1 MESKKLEWL
10 IIGILAVALIS
21 STVFYYYSLD
31 KKSSIVTKPAENKE
45 VERLLT
51 NYSELEASYNK
62 AIGEIEKQV
71 NVGDVGIDI
80 LKQNLAQI
88 LDEIKEEK
96 KQIEAKKYV
105 KNIDSLQFHYD
116 QAEQMKQ
123 MLKMSKE
130 VLVERLAE
138 VQRRNKDLQI
148 SNQKLLTR
156 NEKLVLKVKKINN
169 YVEREKSKNQALKA
183 EVIKVQQRINKIA
196 AKGDSAK
203 QMLDKLKK
211 EKKYFEQKLEES
223 TKMIEIQTEQISELG
238 VIVKKVN
245 AECYF
250 VYEEGNPDEEAKIF
264 LTKGG
269 VSKRYMRYFTKKK
282 PDVHFDFTINDYM
295 FEEGSERVDFKLFD
309 ENEIELYSTS
319 KAISSGVLKFIV
331 PNKHFKSNG
340 KYAITLFEGQDNLL
354 INDKYEFIISK

>member
-1 MESKKLEWL
+1 MKSKKLEWL
-10 IIGILAVALIS
+10 IIGILAIALIG

-31 KKSSIVTKPAENKE
+31 KKSNAKVKPAENKE

-51 NYSELEASYNK
+51 NYSELEASYNN
-62 AIGEIEKQV
+62 AIGDIEKQV

-88 LDEIKEEK
+88 LDEIKEDK

-138 VQRRNKDLQI
+138 VQKKNKDLQV

-156 NEKLVLKVKKINN
+156 NEKLVVKVKKINN
-169 YVEREKSKNQALKA
+169 YVEREKVKNQALKA
-183 EVIKVQQRINKIA
+183 EVIKVQQRIDKVA
-196 AKGDSAK
+196 EKGDTAK
-203 QMLDKLKK
+203 KMMEKLQK
-211 EKKYFEQKLEES
+211 EKKYFEQKLDES
-223 TKMIEIQTEQISELG
+223 TQMIKVQNEQISELG

-250 VYEEGNPDEEAKIF
+250 VYQEGNPDEEAEIF

-269 VSKRYMRYFTKKK
+269 ISQRYMRYFTKNK
-282 PDVHFDFTINDYM
+282 PDVHFDFTINNYM
-295 FEEGSERVDFKLFD
+295 FEEGSERIDFKLFNRD
-309 ENEIELYSTS
+309 SIELFSTS
-319 KAISSGVLKFIV
+319 KAISSGILKYIV

-340 KYAITLFEGQDNLL
+340 KYTITLFEGQDNLL